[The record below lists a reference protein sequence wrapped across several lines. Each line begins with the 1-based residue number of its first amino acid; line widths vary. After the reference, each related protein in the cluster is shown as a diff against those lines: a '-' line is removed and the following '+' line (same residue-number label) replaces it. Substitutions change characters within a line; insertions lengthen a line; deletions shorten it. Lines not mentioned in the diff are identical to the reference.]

1 MFDDN
6 SLFSFLNN
14 KLIFK
19 FQMEIW
25 KWKRSFEEKYV
36 LFLKNIKQNYF
47 TETYM
52 VFVFN
57 TKNCRKIE
65 LRKQKKKNL
74 NGYPTRL

>member
-1 MFDDN
+1 MFHDN
-6 SLFSFLNN
+6 LLFSFLNN

-25 KWKRSFEEKYV
+25 KWKRSCEEKYV
-36 LFLKNIKQNYF
+36 LFFKNIKQNYF

-57 TKNCRKIE
+57 TKNRK
-65 LRKQKKKNL
+65 K
-74 NGYPTRL
+74 